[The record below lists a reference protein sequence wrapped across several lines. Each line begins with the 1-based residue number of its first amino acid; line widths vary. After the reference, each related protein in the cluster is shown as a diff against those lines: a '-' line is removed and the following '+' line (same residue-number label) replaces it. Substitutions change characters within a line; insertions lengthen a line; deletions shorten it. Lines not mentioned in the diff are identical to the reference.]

1 MDALM
6 IRQPTLV
13 TLSSFHFEITR
24 LETRRHV
31 TREFERVVTGS
42 LEREQNEWY
51 GLLCGAHVSSG
62 AQVPVMDDLKI
73 FWWLG
78 S

>member
-6 IRQPTLV
+6 IRHATLV

-24 LETRRHV
+24 LETRCHA
-31 TREFERVVTGS
+31 TRELERVVTGN
-42 LEREQNEWY
+42 LERGQNEWY